1 MDLRAYLDILRRRG
15 WIILAVALLA
25 CVLTLGV
32 SMLQTKIYRATVRV
46 SAVPARPDWG
56 LGQQAK
62 DLLRNFV
69 NNIDTHDMANQV
81 IADAQLDMNS
91 YQLLAK
97 MTVSAEPD
105 NFIIRID
112 AEDRDPE
119 IAKKIAKTTAD
130 LFVNERRA
138 YYETQ
143 DKANRI
149 EVKLVD
155 TVIDAPLYKPKLTT
169 NGLAGGVIGGLIGA
183 LIVLALEWMAGDILA
198 TPQAVERL
206 LDLPVP
212 GTIPAVAAA
221 SAVRNAKLS
230 ATPANAAP
238 PRRLGRGQETRPMSV
253 DLITLTDPSSPA
265 SEAYR
270 RLRTNLT
277 SVGNGAPLKTLLV
290 ASAGPDNNKAEAAAN
305 LAVTFAKI
313 GKQVILVDADLRHP
327 AQHRLFGL
335 SNDAGVSTA
344 FGGKAAELPLQA
356 TAAPCLRVLTSGPAV
371 ESPSDLIAS
380 PGMGQLIARLCEEAD
395 LVIFDAPPVVLATD
409 AAELATQVDGVLLT
423 VSSGHTKREDAQQ
436 AKELLAKVGARLVG
450 AAMVNVPLDAA
461 LRKYLA
467 A

>member
-25 CVLTLGV
+25 CILTLGV
-32 SMLQTKIYRATVRV
+32 SKLQTKIYRATVRV
-46 SAVPARPDWG
+46 STVPARPDWG
-56 LGQQAK
+56 LNNSAK

-69 NNIDTHDMANQV
+69 NNIDTHDMANAV
-81 IADAQLDMNS
+81 ISTAQLDMNS

-97 MTVSAEPD
+97 VTVSAEPD

-112 AEDRDPE
+112 ADDRDPE
-119 IAKKIAKTTAD
+119 IAKKIAKTMAD
-130 LFVNERRA
+130 LFVNERQA

-155 TVIDAPLYKPKLTT
+155 SVIDAPLYKPKLIT
-169 NGLAGGVIGGLIGA
+169 NGIAGGVIGGLIGA
-183 LIVLALEWMAGDILA
+183 LLVLALEWMAGDILA
-198 TPQAVERL
+198 TPQTLERL
-206 LDLPVP
+206 LGISVS
-212 GTIPAVAAA
+212 GTIPAVGRAA
-221 SAVRNAKLS
+221 SAARA
-230 ATPANAAP
+230 AHTAANP
-238 PRRLGRGQETRPMSV
+238 GMPSRGQEISHSMSA
-253 DLITLTDPSSPA
+253 DLITLSDPSSPA
-265 SEAYR
+265 AEAYR

-277 SVGNGAPLKTLLV
+277 SAGNGAQLKTLLV
-290 ASAGPDNNKAEAAAN
+290 ASAGPDESKAETAAN
-305 LAVTFAKI
+305 LAVSFAKI
-313 GKQVILVDADLRHP
+313 GKQVVLVDCDLRHP

-335 SNDAGVSTA
+335 NNDAGVTTA
-344 FGGKAAELPLQA
+344 FSDRAARLPLQG
-356 TAAPCLRVLTSGPAV
+356 TSLSCLNVLTSGPAV

-380 PGMGQLIARLCEEAD
+380 PAMRQLIARLCEGAD

-461 LRKYLA
+461 LRKYLTA
-467 A
+467 